1 MQSSLSL
8 FIARRLAGNDKR
20 SFSRLIIRICSVA
33 VALSIAVM
41 IAASAFIA
49 GFKSEISNK
58 IFGFWGHIHIT
69 ETSYSL
75 SFEPTPI
82 SINQTFYPSLK
93 QERSFSYEPEEV
105 SPFIKTDADGLVRS
119 KGGFRQIQAYAHKP
133 GIIRT
138 KTAMEGI
145 ILKGVGTDFDWQNM
159 AQFII
164 EGRPIATNDTAPS
177 RDILISQQTA
187 RRLEVKVGDKFIIY
201 FVNDNEQLKRV
212 FQVCGIY
219 NTGLEEYDRK
229 FALTDLRTVQDLLN
243 WDSTQVAGFE
253 IWLDDIRDM
262 RPAAEYL
269 YYDRLPEDLLSV
281 SIREKFPAI
290 FDWLELQNYNEVVIL
305 GLMLIVALMNMITT
319 MLVLVLEHTNMIGIL
334 KTFGTTDRVVRNVFL
349 YYGTMILVRGML
361 WGNALGLG
369 FCWLQSHFRFIKLK
383 EADYYLSYAPIKINW
398 AMVIGLNVGTL
409 LITVLFLLLPGYLVT
424 RITPIKAIQVK

>member
-1 MQSSLSL
+1 
-8 FIARRLAGNDKR
+8 LASHDKR
-20 SFSRLIIRICSVA
+20 AFSRLIIRICSVA

-41 IAASAFIA
+41 ITASAFIA

-58 IFGFWGHIHIT
+58 IFGFWGHVHIT

-82 SINQTFYPSLK
+82 SINQAFYPSLK
-93 QERSFSYEPEEV
+93 DQRQFSYEPQEENLFAK
-105 SPFIKTDADGLVRS
+105 PDANGTVTSR
-119 KGGFRQIQAYAHKP
+119 GGFRHIQAYAHKP

-145 ILKGVGTDFDWQNM
+145 ILKGVGRDFDWQNL
-159 AQFII
+159 APYLI
-164 EGRPIATNDTAPS
+164 EGKPIQQNDTASS
-177 RDILISQQTA
+177 RDIIISSYTA
-187 RRLEVKVGDKFIIY
+187 RRLEVKPGDKFILY
-201 FVNDNEQLKRV
+201 FVKGDDQLKRV
-212 FQVCGIY
+212 FQVSGIY

-229 FALTDLRTVQDLLN
+229 FALADLRTVQELLN

-253 IWLDDIRDM
+253 VWLDDIRDM
-262 RPAAEYL
+262 RAATDYL
-269 YYDRLPEDLLSV
+269 YYDKLPENLLSV

-305 GLMLIVALMNMITT
+305 SLMLIVALMNMITT

-334 KTFGTTDRVVRNVFL
+334 KTFGTTDRTVRNVFL
-349 YYGTMILVRGML
+349 YYGAIILVRGML
-361 WGNALGLG
+361 IGNAIGIA
-369 FCWLQSHFRFIKLK
+369 FCLLQDRFKFIKLK

-398 AMVIGLNVGTL
+398 WLVAGLNVGTL
-409 LITVLFLLLPGYLVT
+409 VITTLFLLLPGYLVT